1 MNDLQV
7 RNVPFMGTE
16 LMAAQDESGQVWAG
30 VRWMCDGIGMTEGQ
44 RKRQIA
50 NIQADR
56 VLSKGGSNLILNK
69 TGNGTREVFCL
80 KLEYVPLWLAKVNIT
95 PTMEQETP
103 DLADRLEQF
112 QLRAKDVLAEAFTQP
127 KATTPM
133 SPAQLIAA
141 QAQLLVDMERRM
153 DEMQGQTRALEAKVD
168 TAIKA
173 FARPAEDHW
182 RGDMDRA
189 VKELCADIG
198 WSLPKLQGKL
208 YAELEEKANCNINA
222 RLSALRRRKK
232 KNGMRY
238 RDAQALTKLD
248 AIAADKQLRAI
259 YESIVRTEQARA
271 VPAREGEAG

>member
-7 RNVPFMGTE
+7 FTYN
-16 LMAAQDESGQVWAG
+16 
-30 VRWMCDGIGMTEGQ
+30 
-44 RKRQIA
+44 
-50 NIQADR
+50 
-56 VLSKGGSNLILNK
+56 
-69 TGNGTREVFCL
+69 
-80 KLEYVPLWLAKVNIT
+80 
-95 PTMEQETP
+95 ETP
-103 DLADRLEQF
+103 LRTVEKDGELWWVLKDVCGVLGIVKHTSVSARLDDDEKGACLMSTPSGDQNMTIINEPGLYNVI
-112 QLRAKDVLAEAFTQP
+112 LRSDKPEAKDFKRWVTHDVLPSIRNTGSYSMQ
-127 KATTPM
+127 PM

-153 DEMQGQTRALEAKVD
+153 DEMQGRARALEAKVD

>member
-1 MNDLQV
+1 MNDLQIITFDGV
-7 RNVPFMGTE
+7 DVVDSRDVAVMVERDHKE
-16 LMAAQDESGQVWAG
+16 LLRSIRMYSEYLAG
-30 VRWMCDGIGMTEGQ
+30 GDFAPGDFFLDSTYIDGNNQERPNFLITKKGCDL
-44 RKRQIA
+44 IA
-50 NIQADR
+50 NKMIGKKG
-56 VLSKGGSNLILNK
+56 VLF
-69 TGNGTREVFCL
+69 TAA
-80 KLEYVPLWLAKVNIT
+80 YVNAFERMRKQVT
-95 PTMEQETP
+95 P
-103 DLADRLEQF
+103 A
-112 QLRAKDVLAEAFTQP
+112 V
-127 KATTPM
+127 M

-141 QAQLLVDMERRM
+141 QAQILVEMEERM
-153 DEMQGQTRALEAKVD
+153 NKVEDQAQALEVKVD

-182 RGDMDRA
+182 KGDMDKA
-189 VKELCADIG
+189 IKELCADIR

-259 YESIVRTEQARA
+259 FESIVRTEQARA
-271 VPAREGEAG
+271 VPSREGATV